1 MTIAIGRSNRAPSQ
15 VSSAST
21 LAMGARGTVVSTLQ
35 SMLTEAGFS
44 PKGVDGVFGA
54 NTDAAVRRFQASQ
67 GLARDGIVGASTWA
81 ALSSVSVAG
90 GRVIRPGDAGT
101 EVKSLQAML
110 SRAGF
115 DPAGVDG
122 EFGPNTRKAVTAF
135 QRQAQLEADGVV
147 GTNTWRA
154 LNETASAPSLSAPR
168 PPLVPRPS
176 VPRPS
181 APAAIQGPAIEA
193 SSEFRRQILE
203 IAQGELGTFEKT
215 NRNDGEVTKYPKAF
229 GRGSEKWCADFVSWV
244 CTMAGGEL
252 NDPYTPSVVNR
263 LKAKDLWKGLDNP
276 EPGDLVLFDWDH
288 DRVADHIGLVETVN
302 ADGSINTIEGNTNNP
317 ATGQEGVWRRER
329 ALSTVLG
336 FGDPY

>member
-1 MTIAIGRSNRAPSQ
+1 MPIAIGRSNLAPTQ
-15 VSSAST
+15 ASSAST
-21 LAMGARGTVVSTLQ
+21 LSLGSRGTVVSTLQ
-35 SMLTEAGFS
+35 SMLAQAGLS
-44 PKGVDGVFGA
+44 PGRVDGVFGPK
-54 NTDAAVRRFQASQ
+54 TDAAVRRFQASQ

-81 ALSSVSVAG
+81 ALSSVTVTG
-90 GRVIRPGDAGT
+90 GRVIRPGDRGT
-101 EVKSLQAML
+101 EVKSVQAML
-110 SRAGF
+110 ERAGF

-135 QRQAQLEADGVV
+135 QREAQLEADGVV

-154 LNETASAPSLSAPR
+154 LNETASAPSQSAPR
-168 PPLVPRPS
+168 PAAPRPS

-181 APAAIQGPAIEA
+181 APAAIRGPAAPA
-193 SSEFRRQILE
+193 SSVFRQKILE
-203 IAQGELGTFEKT
+203 IAQGEIGTIEKT
-215 NRNDGEVTKYPKAF
+215 NQNDGAVLKYPKAF
-229 GRGSEKWCADFVSWV
+229 GRGTEKWCADFVSWV
-244 CTMAGGEL
+244 CSLAGGEL

-263 LKAKDLWKGLDNP
+263 LKAKDLWKGLDDP

-317 ATGQEGVWRRER
+317 ITGQEGVWRRER

-336 FGDPY
+336 FGDPF